1 MWYVV
6 RRKCSIRIQKE
17 HSNTNIREIAQKNRI
32 SNIEFES
39 NTITIW
45 YKVPGTRYQE
55 TGQKFTVED
64 KFHTKKGT

>member
-6 RRKCSIRIQKE
+6 RRKCSISIQKE
-17 HSNTNIREIAQKNRI
+17 HSNTNIREIAQTIEFRI
-32 SNIEFES
+32 SNS
-39 NTITIW
+39 NRTLSLS
-45 YKVPGTRYQE
+45 GTRYQE